1 MGRSPLE
8 KRLGLASLMLWK
20 LDMGPWSG
28 VNLSH
33 QAMWLKV
40 AVAWHMYDHICT
52 WMATGMMTG
61 NICHP
66 PLESY
71 VPHQH
76 VTEIPQH
83 PAYLVGG
90 LQRYPATQSV
100 IWSLRGCDW
109 LPLVGSAALYHKEG
123 CLKHFKENCLTN
135 DNLSLGSSLYIV
147 GVPQAIVWKLFSRGS
162 QG

>member
-1 MGRSPLE
+1 ME
-8 KRLGLASLMLWK
+8 KSIGEEAGTSLP
-20 LDMGPWSG
+20 D
-28 VNLSH
+28 
-33 QAMWLKV
+33 ALKV
-40 AVAWHMYDHICT
+40 RHGALEWSKSQPPSHDRIYT
-52 WMATGMMTG
+52 WMATGMVTG

-71 VPHQH
+71 VPQQH

-100 IWSLRGCDW
+100 IWSLQGCDW

-123 CLKHFKENCLTN
+123 CLNHFKENCLTN
-135 DNLSLGSSLYIV
+135 DHLSLGSSLYIV